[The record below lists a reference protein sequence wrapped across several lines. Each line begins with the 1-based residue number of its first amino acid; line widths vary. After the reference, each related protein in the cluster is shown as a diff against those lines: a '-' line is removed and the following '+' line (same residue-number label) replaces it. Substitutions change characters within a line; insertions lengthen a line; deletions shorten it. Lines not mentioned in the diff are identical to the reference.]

1 MTNPVRPCFMNNE
14 SHTDCD
20 TAQLQSNMTIA
31 VGEKVP
37 EVAFP
42 YIPYESGLDDL
53 VRGADLSLSGS
64 STQIDIS
71 RLAEPV
77 GLLAEFHHRKDL
89 TADA

>member
-1 MTNPVRPCFMNNE
+1 MNNE

-53 VRGADLSLSGS
+53 VRGADLSLSG
-64 STQIDIS
+64 
-71 RLAEPV
+71 
-77 GLLAEFHHRKDL
+77 
-89 TADA
+89 